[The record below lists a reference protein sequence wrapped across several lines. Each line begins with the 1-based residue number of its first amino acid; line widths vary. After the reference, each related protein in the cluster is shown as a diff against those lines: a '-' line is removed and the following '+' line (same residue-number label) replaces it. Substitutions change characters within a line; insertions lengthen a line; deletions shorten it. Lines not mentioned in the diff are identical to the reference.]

1 MKQSLLST
9 VIASTRDGRRS
20 GAKRSP
26 FRSLSFYTEDCL
38 PVRLGRLRP
47 ALKIFRS
54 VLAMTSNKTLIAKHT
69 VIANTSG
76 GKRSGVK
83 QSLLS
88 YRHSEYPRWQEKW
101 REPIPLF
108 TSSRVPAVAREV
120 ARSDPPFVDCV
131 SISKIAS
138 PRPQNLSLGARN
150 DEQQKRHR
158 KKIPSLRRPV
168 VEREVG

>member
-1 MKQSLLST
+1 MFFQIETEVS
-9 VIASTRDGRRS
+9 VHGIASPRAQTQ
-20 GAKRSP
+20 
-26 FRSLSFYTEDCL
+26 
-38 PVRLGRLRP
+38 
-47 ALKIFRS
+47 RS

-69 VIANTSG
+69 VIANTSDG
-76 GKRSGVK
+76 TRSGMK
-83 QSLLS
+83 QSLLSS
-88 YRHSEYPRWQEKW
+88 YRHSEYPRWKEKW

>member
-54 VLAMTSNKTLIAKHT
+54 VLAMTSNKN
-69 VIANTSG
+69 VI
-76 GKRSGVK
+76 GKK
-83 QSLLS
+83 
-88 YRHSEYPRWQEKW
+88 YRHCEDLWWKEKW
-101 REPIPLF
+101 DEAIPPLLP
-108 TSSRVPAVAREV
+108 SSRVPAVAREV
-120 ARSDPPFVDCV
+120 ARSDPPFAACV

-138 PRPQNLSLGARN
+138 PRPQNPSLGARN
-150 DEQQKRHR
+150 D
-158 KKIPSLRRPV
+158 V
-168 VEREVG
+168 